1 MGHTGL
7 NEGRPWLESAH
18 RFHRGCASLA
28 ALQGELH
35 ACAVP
40 HQPARP
46 VQSPRQRPD
55 LSFHSQGAAGFA
67 EELQDA
73 LRSGT
78 LFERWKAKQPDPD
91 AVEPQWGVTD
101 PDATVTG
108 EQKDLRINLVA
119 TTRIDSD
126 VFKQRLRLLAGHHW
140 ELRDVR

>member
-1 MGHTGL
+1 SL
-7 NEGRPWLESAH
+7 PDPSKA
-18 RFHRGCASLA
+18 RGND
-28 ALQGELH
+28 
-35 ACAVP
+35 
-40 HQPARP
+40 
-46 VQSPRQRPD
+46 PD
-55 LSFHSQGAAGFA
+55 LSFHSQGI
-67 EELQDA
+67 LQLFGETGGA

-126 VFKQRLRLLAGHHW
+126 VFKQRLRLLAGTTSH
-140 ELRDVR
+140 

>member
-1 MGHTGL
+1 MRANAGWNLHNDSTATV
-7 NEGRPWLESAH
+7 P
-18 RFHRGCASLA
+18 
-28 ALQGELH
+28 ALQHFKENTM
-35 ACAVP
+35 
-40 HQPARP
+40 PAQYHISLPDPSKARGND
-46 VQSPRQRPD
+46 PD

-73 LRSGT
+73 LRNGS

-126 VFKQRLRLLAGHHW
+126 VFKQRLRLLAGSHW